1 MLNSTVLEVA
11 VGLTFCYAAVAL
23 IVSTLQ
29 EALTAFTRL
38 RARTLLAGVKTMLN
52 DPHFTALARALYAH
66 ALVNPHDDGRETNEQ
81 NVKTKPSYIEPAN
94 FAIALVDTIQSI
106 PGDYAQLGRDIDAIG
121 DPQVR
126 QALQGI
132 HQRAGGDMERFRDCV
147 ADWFDTA
154 MERVSGNYKRR
165 SLMTSFLLSLLIA
178 MLFNIDSI
186 HLFRTLWQHPALAAQ
201 LGSETLT
208 QDAFAAL
215 DTLPLGWQSFPPVY
229 GQELALK
236 LAGWLLTASTALFGA
251 PFWFDLLQRTVR
263 VRGTGA
269 RPDERPRTREASARP
284 VGVDQ
289 QA

>member
-1 MLNSTVLEVA
+1 VA
-11 VGLTFCYAAVAL
+11 G
-23 IVSTLQ
+23 
-29 EALTAFTRL
+29 
-38 RARTLLAGVKTMLN
+38 
-52 DPHFTALARALYAH
+52 
-66 ALVNPHDDGRETNEQ
+66 
-81 NVKTKPSYIEPAN
+81 
-94 FAIALVDTIQSI
+94 
-106 PGDYAQLGRDIDAIG
+106 
-121 DPQVR
+121 
-126 QALQGI
+126 
-132 HQRAGGDMERFRDCV
+132 
-147 ADWFDTA
+147 WFDTA

-178 MLFNIDSI
+178 TLFNIDSI

-201 LGSETLT
+201 LGSEALT

-215 DTLPLGWQSFPPVY
+215 HTLPLGWQSFPPVY

-269 RPDERPRTREASARP
+269 RPDQRPRARDASARP